1 MKSCKYENTRCLGNG
16 PGSGY
21 DRGLFKG
28 HILHKISYLQAK
40 STMKKKLYTQ
50 TSILSETPVGTPENV
65 QPIISQHLG
74 PPMKKAKTR
83 TKIIK
88 KGSLLIAK
96 QPSPAQASKENVYP
110 RTATQ
115 VSKVPLKPN
124 YFKKQ

>member
-1 MKSCKYENTRCLGNG
+1 
-16 PGSGY
+16 
-21 DRGLFKG
+21 
-28 HILHKISYLQAK
+28 
-40 STMKKKLYTQ
+40 MKKKLYTQ
-50 TSILSETPVGTPENV
+50 TSILSETPIGTPENV

-74 PPMKKAKTR
+74 PPIKKAKTR

-115 VSKVPLKPN
+115 VSSFIISLLCKIVRSMYFTISIVGKPIITLPWPLTRKTLLLPEVIS
-124 YFKKQ
+124 

>member
-1 MKSCKYENTRCLGNG
+1 MTEAF
-16 PGSGY
+16 
-21 DRGLFKG
+21 FKG
-28 HILHKISYLQAK
+28 HVLRKISYLQAK

-74 PPMKKAKTR
+74 PPMKKTKTR

-115 VSKVPLKPN
+115 VSKVLLKPN
-124 YFKKQ
+124 CFKKQSSLSSNIFIHFV

>member
-1 MKSCKYENTRCLGNG
+1 MKCCKYENTRCLGNG

-28 HILHKISYLQAK
+28 QILHKISYLQAK

-96 QPSPAQASKENVYP
+96 QPSPASQASKENVYP

-115 VSKVPLKPN
+115 VSKVSLKPN
-124 YFKKQ
+124 YLKM